1 MRLNMRYGLCIG
13 MFGLVLPQAGLAQ
26 NVSAP
31 TRDELARNTA
41 RPKPAPEKTPTIDA
55 ANVQD
60 RPPCLLADAD
70 FADQRF
76 TLEEVHFTGLLD
88 GQDAWLLPSWKALQ
102 GQNISVS
109 QICDMRDAAAQTLTA
124 RGYIAGVE
132 VPPQDIGSGKIT
144 LNVLFA
150 HMTAIEVKGVS
161 GRNKTRIR
169 RILQPLLEQPQ
180 FNSIDVERILLLAQ
194 DVPGLSTHMT
204 LRPAGTVRGDIVAD
218 VAVKY
223 QPITV
228 DASLLNSG
236 PDTAGPFGA
245 IVSVRVNGVLGLGDR
260 TTISAYSSVPLKEQ
274 QVIRIEEELQLDH
287 DGTVFVGGWTGAWS
301 SSAFLGQNVLSR
313 TSLTALE
320 LRRAIIRKRTRTV
333 SLGLGVEL
341 VDQHVRIAG
350 QPFST
355 DQLKIGYIRLDFDHN
370 IALKTDSVRLGG
382 SISWRKGLSGEM
394 LNCDP
399 ARGPCANLPSSRVDA
414 DPRAWI
420 MRGHGYLTIP
430 VSSKLTFSVAPRW
443 QYSPQIVP
451 TFEMVTGGN
460 YTIGRGFD
468 PGAITG
474 DSGLGLTTEL
484 RLNLSEREGEEQLT
498 ARPYLFVDAL
508 RTWTHRTPLPI
519 PTTQM
524 LLSAGP
530 GVRLNWGKR
539 IYLDALAAFP
549 ARSQNLDLPA
559 QSAKLLIGLTVSFGT
574 NQ

>member
-1 MRLNMRYGLCIG
+1 ML
-13 MFGLVLPQAGLAQ
+13 GLVLPQAGLAQ

-31 TRDELARNTA
+31 TRDELERNTV
-41 RPKPAPEKTPTIDA
+41 RPESAPEKMPTIDA
-55 ANVQD
+55 VNVQD

-161 GRNKTRIR
+161 GRNKARIR
-169 RILQPLLEQPQ
+169 RILQPLMKQPQ
-180 FNSIDVERILLLAQ
+180 FNSADAERALLLAQ

-204 LRPAGTVRGDIVAD
+204 LRSAGTVRGDIVAD

-223 QPITV
+223 QPV
-228 DASLLNSG
+228 MVNASLLNSG

-260 TTISAYSSVPLKEQ
+260 TTIGAYSSIPTNEQ
-274 QVIRIEEELQLDH
+274 QVIRVEEELQLDH
-287 DGTVFVGGWTGAWS
+287 DGTVLVGGWTGAWS
-301 SSAFLGQNVLSR
+301 SSAFLEQQVRSR
-313 TSLTALE
+313 TSLTTFE
-320 LRRAIIRKRTRTV
+320 LRRNIIRKQT
-333 SLGLGVEL
+333 SSASAGLGVEL
-341 VDQHVRIAG
+341 VDQNVRIAS

-355 DQLKIGYIRLDFDHN
+355 DQLKIGYIRLDFDHS
-370 IALKTDSVRLGG
+370 IALKTDSARLGG

-399 ARGPCANLPSSRVDA
+399 ARGPCANRPSSRIDA

-420 MRGHGYLTIP
+420 MRGHGYATIP
-430 VSSKLTFSVAPRW
+430 VSSKLTFSLAPRW
-443 QYSPQIVP
+443 QYSPQTVP
-451 TFEMVTGGN
+451 TFEMMTGGN

-468 PGAITG
+468 PGTIAG
-474 DSGLGLTTEL
+474 DSGLGIASEL
-484 RLNLSEREGEEQLT
+484 RFDLSKRDGSNRMT
-498 ARPYLFVDAL
+498 TRPYLFVDAL
-508 RTWTHRTPLPI
+508 RTWTHKTSLPI
-519 PTTQM
+519 PATQM

-549 ARSQNLDLPA
+549 VRSQNLDLPV
-559 QSAKLLIGLTVSFGT
+559 QSVKLLIGLTVSLGT
-574 NQ
+574 NQEL